1 LQVALDLLHRRIEEW
16 TEAAL
21 LEPDVSNSSA
31 EGFREYGA
39 DLVAFL
45 IDIVETWEVG
55 DEDLM
60 LDGADAT
67 GREVCEEVVRAIVE
81 QWEEADFGER
91 PADLEIDE
99 LRTILEAISEV
110 LESSVEDADDE
121 MDQALELLE
130 PFLAEVW

>member
-1 LQVALDLLHRRIEEW
+1 MQVALDLLHRRIEEW
-16 TEAAL
+16 TEAAM
-21 LEPDVSNSSA
+21 LEPDVSSSSA

-55 DEDLM
+55 DEELM
-60 LDGADAT
+60 LDATDAT

-99 LRTILEAISEV
+99 LRSILEAISEV
-110 LESSVEDADDE
+110 LESSVDDADDV
-121 MDQALELLE
+121 MDEALELLE